1 MQCDDIK
8 EGFWCPI
15 CKHNCY
21 SSTQLY
27 VHFSTVH
34 CKVSKD
40 VPISQIKDMFD
51 RAKQRIFKSDGFI
64 ECLEASVVNKSSICQ
79 ELGVTTSQTR
89 YFKKLRHEHV
99 DISVAETNKLVI
111 RLDKLINNEYPMDIN
126 KRKGTFEIFEQTV
139 VPWISNDDVKLC
151 QFCEVKFSLTRRRHH
166 CRLCGKILCSDCCI
180 FISLD
185 FAKKLTNPAFAAAYK
200 LEKLNM
206 SMNMSNTDTESDDTS
221 SSEKNRISSL
231 TEKAGQL
238 FGSFTKLR
246 KENVENSSSSL
257 TGKEADFRIRICN
270 CCALLLNRREQQL
283 ERCSTSPMIVE
294 LYESLQSYIAEVE
307 KLHPTCVQMASSLGY
322 VSPRLS
328 SNICNLHLQQW
339 RISVRARICPSSTF
353 QVGHLASTSRQCQVG
368 VEPSVNEDHC
378 INHRL
383 SCCCC
388 FSSSDNI
395 CKLNVA
401 SCKPKQQ
408 LLQRNV
414 RMAMVTLMQ
423 KVASSTPTLPSES
436 EYKVLNEQYRERMR
450 KEFEEGSRRY
460 AEMMESRL
468 ERIGGDRSSISSS
481 TDGTTKHLLDDDSA
495 TDFDDIEP
503 LKQQIYLIKEY
514 IKQAAMSGNLHEVNV
529 LQTNLHELEEEL
541 TLQETKNSFNR

>member
-1 MQCDDIK
+1 LPVKKMQCDDIK

-27 VHFSTVH
+27 VHFSTAH

-64 ECLEASVVNKSSICQ
+64 ESLEANPVNKSPTYQ

-89 YFKKLRHEHV
+89 YFIKLRHEHV
-99 DISVAETNKLVI
+99 DKSVAETNKLVI

-139 VPWISNDDVKLC
+139 VPWISNDDVKQC

-166 CRLCGKILCSDCCI
+166 CRLCGKILCSDCCV

-206 SMNMSNTDTESDDTS
+206 TMNTSTETESDDAS
-221 SSEKNRISSL
+221 CSEKNRISSL
-231 TEKAGQL
+231 TEKAGQFL
-238 FGSFTKLR
+238 GNFTKLR
-246 KENVENSSSSL
+246 KENVENSSSL
-257 TGKEADFRIRICN
+257 TTKEADLRIRVCN
-270 CCALLLNRREQQL
+270 SCALLLNRREQQL
-283 ERCSTSPMIVE
+283 ERCSPSPMIVE
-294 LYESLQSYIAEVE
+294 LYENLQSYVAEVE
-307 KLHPTCVQMASSLGY
+307 KLHPTCVQMASSLWY
-322 VSPRLS
+322 AFLFI
-328 SNICNLHLQQW
+328 SNNFNLHLQQW
-339 RISVRARICPSSTF
+339 RISVRARICSSSTF
-353 QVGHLASTSRQCQVG
+353 QIGRLASKSRQYQVG
-368 VEPSVNEDHC
+368 GDEPSVNATSFLPSL
-378 INHRL
+378 I
-383 SCCCC
+383 
-388 FSSSDNI
+388 DNI

-401 SCKPKQQ
+401 SAKSKQQ

-468 ERIGGDRSSISSS
+468 ERIGGTTSNISSS
-481 TDGTTKHLLDDDSA
+481 TDGAKHLLDDDSV

-503 LKQQIYLIKEY
+503 LKQQIDVIKEY

-541 TLQETKNSFNR
+541 ALQESKNSFNR

>member
-1 MQCDDIK
+1 LTFLLASKKMQCDDIK

-166 CRLCGKILCSDCCI
+166 CRLCGKLLCSDCCI

-206 SMNMSNTDTESDDTS
+206 SMNISSTDTESDDTS
-221 SSEKNRISSL
+221 SSEKNRISSF

-246 KENVENSSSSL
+246 KENVENSSSGSL
-257 TGKEADFRIRICN
+257 TGKEADLRIRICN

-294 LYESLQSYIAEVE
+294 LYESLQSYVAEVE
-307 KLHPTCVQMASSLGY
+307 KLHPTCVQMASSLGNGESLFELEFAHQ
-322 VSPRLS
+322 VRSKLAA
-328 SNICNLHLQQW
+328 LLQQVD
-339 RISVRARICPSSTF
+339 SV
-353 QVGHLASTSRQCQVG
+353 
-368 VEPSVNEDHC
+368 
-378 INHRL
+378 
-383 SCCCC
+383 
-388 FSSSDNI
+388 SDNI

-401 SCKPKQQ
+401 SCKPKPKQQ

-468 ERIGGDRSSISSS
+468 ERIGGDRSSFSSS

-495 TDFDDIEP
+495 TDLDDIEP

>member
-1 MQCDDIK
+1 LPVKKMQCDDIK

-27 VHFSTVH
+27 VHFSTAH

-64 ECLEASVVNKSSICQ
+64 ESLEANPVNKSPTYQ

-89 YFKKLRHEHV
+89 YFIKLRHEHV
-99 DISVAETNKLVI
+99 DKSVAETNKLVI

-139 VPWISNDDVKLC
+139 VPWISNDDVKQC

-166 CRLCGKILCSDCCI
+166 CRLCGKILCSDCCV

-206 SMNMSNTDTESDDTS
+206 TMNTSTETESDDAS
-221 SSEKNRISSL
+221 CSEKNRISSL
-231 TEKAGQL
+231 TEKAGQFL
-238 FGSFTKLR
+238 GNFTKLR
-246 KENVENSSSSL
+246 KENVENSSSL
-257 TGKEADFRIRICN
+257 TTKEADLRIRVCN
-270 CCALLLNRREQQL
+270 SCALLLNRREQQL
-283 ERCSTSPMIVE
+283 ERCSPSPMIVE
-294 LYESLQSYIAEVE
+294 LYENLQSYVAEVE
-307 KLHPTCVQMASSLGY
+307 KLHPTCVQMASSL
-322 VSPRLS
+322 
-328 SNICNLHLQQW
+328 CNGESLFELEFAHQVRSKLAALLQKVDS
-339 RISVRARICPSSTF
+339 I
-353 QVGHLASTSRQCQVG
+353 
-368 VEPSVNEDHC
+368 
-378 INHRL
+378 
-383 SCCCC
+383 
-388 FSSSDNI
+388 SDNI

-401 SCKPKQQ
+401 SAKSKQQ

-468 ERIGGDRSSISSS
+468 ERIGGTTSNISSS
-481 TDGTTKHLLDDDSA
+481 TDGAKHLLDDDSV

-503 LKQQIYLIKEY
+503 LKQQIDVIKEY

-541 TLQETKNSFNR
+541 ALQEKITSSKEKIVSSKMHRYNMYEYE